1 MEYRTLGRTGIRVSA
16 VAMGCEGFE
25 EKDYPACERLVD
37 AAMEQGVQFFDMYTS
52 NPDVRSH
59 VGRALS
65 RYPREQYV
73 IQGHL
78 CTTWQD
84 GQ

>member
-37 AAMEQGVQFFDMYTS
+37 AAMEQWVQFFDMYTS
-52 NPDVRSH
+52 C
-59 VGRALS
+59 LLYTS
-65 RYPREQYV
+65 RCV
-73 IQGHL
+73 
-78 CTTWQD
+78 
-84 GQ
+84 